1 MVDVD
6 ASVPK
11 DHLLRKI
18 EDVMDYEWLYARL
31 SPYYCA
37 DNDRPG
43 TDPVVLIKMVL
54 CQHLYGIPSLR
65 QTYQRIQD
73 TLSYRWFLGYSLL
86 DEIPHFATVSYA
98 ICKQF
103 PLLTVVCSQKAH
115 MSGSLHTKHIQ
126 SSCFENWRS
135 LIS

>member
-1 MVDVD
+1 MENRRKNSRKNIAMADVD
-6 ASVPK
+6 TLVLK

-37 DNDRPG
+37 NNGRPG

-54 CQHLYGIPSLR
+54 HQHLYGIPSLR

-86 DEIPHFATVSYA
+86 DEIPHFATGSYA

-103 PLLTVVCSQKAH
+103 PLLIAVCA
-115 MSGSLHTKHIQ
+115 
-126 SSCFENWRS
+126 
-135 LIS
+135 